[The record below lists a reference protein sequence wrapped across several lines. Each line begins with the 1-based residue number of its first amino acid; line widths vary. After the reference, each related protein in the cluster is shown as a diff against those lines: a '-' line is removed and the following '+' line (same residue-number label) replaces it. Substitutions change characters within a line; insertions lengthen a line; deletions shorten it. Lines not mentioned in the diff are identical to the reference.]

1 MPLASR
7 RSFLAAAAGTG
18 LAAALAP
25 GAYAGPRAK
34 RSRSALERPGI
45 GSIGLRYQ
53 GTVDTVAAAA
63 HGDVVALCDVDR
75 HVREQARASFGS
87 TPIITGDHRGLLD
100 RDEVDVVVIG
110 TPDHWH
116 ARMLMDA
123 VRAGRDVYV
132 EKPLTL
138 TVAEGEFL
146 KREVPRTGSVVQVG
160 TWQRSDARFRLAA
173 ELVRAG
179 RIGRLRRV
187 VCTTDKNPTGGPF
200 VPRPVPAHL
209 DWERWLGPAPER
221 PYVPERGHYTFRWW
235 WDTAGGKMTDWGA
248 HHLDI
253 AQWAIGEAPVRF
265 ETTGTL
271 PDVPNGYEVPIDF
284 AATVTYPSGVTLEV
298 RDEGRR
304 GILFEGDAGRLF
316 VNRGTL
322 AGRAVD
328 ELQANPL
335 PRDRFTLHEHDD
347 PARPDRV
354 GKLDAIASHMED
366 FFDAIRTRRTPIS
379 DVASQADAATTCH
392 LCNISLRLG
401 GRPLTWDGT
410 TTGDA
415 EADAM
420 LSREARGGWGLS

>member
-1 MPLASR
+1 MPTAR
-7 RSFLAAAAGTG
+7 RSFLSAAAGAS
-18 LAAALAP
+18 AAAVLAP
-25 GAYAGPRAK
+25 GAFAGGPAK

-53 GTVDTVAAAA
+53 GTVDTVAAAP

-75 HVREQARASFGS
+75 DVVEQARASFGS
-87 TPIITGDHRGLLD
+87 TPFITGDHRELLD
-100 RDEVDVVVIG
+100 RPDVDVVVIG

-116 ARMLMDA
+116 ARMLTDA
-123 VRAGRDVYV
+123 VRAGKDVYV

-146 KREVPRTGSVVQVG
+146 KKTVPKTGSVVQVG

-179 RIGRLRRV
+179 RIGRLRKV
-187 VCTTDKNPTGGPF
+187 TCTTNKNPTGGPF
-200 VPRPVPAHL
+200 EPRPVPANL
-209 DWERWLGPAPER
+209 DWDRWLGPAPDR

-253 AQWAIGEAPVRF
+253 AQWAIGEVPVRI
-265 ETTGTL
+265 ETAGTL
-271 PDVPNGYEVPIDF
+271 PEVTGGYEVPTRF
-284 AATVTYPSGVTLEV
+284 AATVTYPSGVTMEV

-304 GILFEGDAGRLF
+304 GILFEGDGGRLF

-322 AGRAVD
+322 AGKAVD
-328 ELQANPL
+328 ELKTNPL
-335 PRDRFTLHEHDD
+335 PRDRFALYSGDD

-366 FFDAIRTRRTPIS
+366 FFARIADRGTPIS
-379 DVASQADAATTCH
+379 DVASQADSATTCH

-420 LSREARGGWGLS
+420 LSREARGGWGLT

>member
-1 MPLASR
+1 MPTDR
-7 RSFLAAAAGTG
+7 RSFLSAAAGASA
-18 LAAALAP
+18 AAALAP
-25 GAYAGPRAK
+25 GAFAGGPAK

-53 GTVDTVAAAA
+53 GTVDTVAAAK

-75 HVREQARASFGS
+75 DIVEQARASFGS
-87 TPIITGDHRGLLD
+87 TPAVTGDHRELLD
-100 RDEVDVVVIG
+100 RPDVDVVVIG

-116 ARMLMDA
+116 ARMLTDA
-123 VRAGRDVYV
+123 VRAGKDVYV

-146 KREVPRTGSVVQVG
+146 KAAVPKTGSVVQVG

-179 RIGRLRRV
+179 RIGRLRKV
-187 VCTTDKNPTGGPF
+187 TCTTNKNPTGGPF
-200 VPRPVPAHL
+200 APRRLPTRL
-209 DWERWLGPAPER
+209 DWDRWLGPAPQR
-221 PYVPERGHYTFRWW
+221 PFVPERGHYTFRWW

-253 AQWAIGEAPVRF
+253 AQWAIRETPVRI
-265 ETTGTL
+265 ESVGTL
-271 PDVPNGYEVPIDF
+271 PDVPGGYEVPIDF
-284 AATVTYPSGVTLEV
+284 AATVTYPSGVVLEV

-304 GILFEGDAGRLF
+304 GILFEGDRGRLF
-316 VNRGTL
+316 VNRGTV

-328 ELQANPL
+328 ELKSNPL
-335 PRDRFTLHEHDD
+335 PRDRFALYGGDD
-347 PARPDRV
+347 PARPERV
-354 GKLDAIASHMED
+354 GKLDAIASHMDD
-366 FFDAIRTRRTPIS
+366 FFARVRDRGTPIS
-379 DVASQADAATTCH
+379 DVASQADSATTCH

-401 GRPLTWDGT
+401 GRALRWDGR

-415 EADAM
+415 QADAM
-420 LSREARGGWGLS
+420 LFREARGEWGLT